1 MFSHDIFSTLQ
12 KSQRS
17 KLLPRLVLKSKMKKK
32 ETKLCSTSTAQDD
45 SNCLMDSL
53 VVCFERDGGFDFA
66 WLLNNSKREIVKKFV
81 LSGGDARD
89 CDLISRWERKFSFSK
104 LENRFLFFI
113 FFLISVIGFMLLES
127 NGCIYKP
134 AQCLASMPS
143 SVALA

>member
-1 MFSHDIFSTLQ
+1 MTFSVRYKNHKGQNYFLTLSLNR
-12 KSQRS
+12 KWRRKRRS
-17 KLLPRLVLKSKMKKK
+17 CVPLQQLKM
-32 ETKLCSTSTAQDD
+32 TATAWWIP
-45 SNCLMDSL
+45 L
-53 VVCFERDGGFDFA
+53 VVFFERDGGFDFA

-81 LSGGDARD
+81 ISGGDARD